1 MTPAEELV
9 AAADKLD
16 ALVSGATEG
25 PWTTYRE
32 LDGIFAGQ
40 WTVVRA
46 AGLRVASVGQVRRHH
61 SQAAEGNIAYIAAM
75 NPLVGKAMAELFRM
89 EFARI
94 DATEKVHPPYVPDPE
109 VLALARLING

>member
-1 MTPAEELV
+1 MTPAEELT

-16 ALVSGATEG
+16 ALVAGATEG

-75 NPLVGKAMAELFRM
+75 NPLVGKALAEWLRKA
-89 EFARI
+89 ARAASEQMLGW
-94 DATEKVHPPYVPDPE
+94 DAEAV
-109 VLALARLING
+109 VLARSINGSAS